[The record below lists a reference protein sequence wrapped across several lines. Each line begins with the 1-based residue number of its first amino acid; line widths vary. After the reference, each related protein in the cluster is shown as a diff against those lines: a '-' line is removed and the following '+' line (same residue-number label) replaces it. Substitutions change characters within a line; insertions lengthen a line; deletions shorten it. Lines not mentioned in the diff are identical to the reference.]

1 MSNNEPTR
9 HPFLELV
16 ESYALGALE
25 PEERASLEAHLAI
38 GCAECSKALGEAR
51 WLVSQLACLA
61 PDAQP
66 SDMLRG
72 GLLKTVR
79 ADAADDSA
87 EDVAGGGPAPDTSRA
102 PIPLWM
108 WGAVAASVL
117 FALYNFYE
125 AQSVRRSI
133 RQTQA
138 ALDEQVELQKKSA
151 HELALARREAL
162 ILTDPRSVKIP
173 MPAGQQALPSLQAT
187 WHIALGILISGEN
200 LPVPRENRTLQLWL
214 IPKAPGSKP
223 IPSLTIRPD
232 AEGRFHLLVQN
243 PPDAQSDT
251 KALAITEE
259 PAGGSPQPTTT
270 PIWVGAVS
278 GK

>member
-1 MSNNEPTR
+1 VSNIEPTR
-9 HPFLELV
+9 DPFLELM
-16 ESYALGALE
+16 EPYALGALDR
-25 PEERASLEAHLAI
+25 EERASLEAHLAT
-38 GCAECSKALGEAR
+38 GCAECSKALDEAR
-51 WLVSQLACLA
+51 WLVSQLTYLA

-72 GLLKTVR
+72 RLLKTVR
-79 ADAADDSA
+79 ADVVNNVTKGGSSPATSG
-87 EDVAGGGPAPDTSRA
+87 VA
-102 PIPLWM
+102 IPLWM

-117 FALYNFYE
+117 FAFYNFYE
-125 AQSVRRSI
+125 ARSVRRVI

-151 HELALARREAL
+151 QELALARREAL
-162 ILTDPRSVKIP
+162 ILTDARSVKIP
-173 MPAGQQALPSLQAT
+173 MPAEQLGLRPLQAT
-187 WHIALGILISGEN
+187 WHAALGILISGES

-214 IPKAPGSKP
+214 IPKAAGSKP
-223 IPSLTIRPD
+223 IPSLAIRPD
-232 AEGRFHLLVQN
+232 TDGNFHLLVQS
-243 PPDAQSDT
+243 PPDRQGDT

-259 PAGGSPQPTTT
+259 PAGGSLQPTTT

>member
-9 HPFLELV
+9 DPFLELV
-16 ESYALGALE
+16 ESYALGSLD
-25 PEERASLEAHLAI
+25 PEERASLEAHLAA
-38 GCAECSKALGEAR
+38 GCAECGNALEEAR

-61 PDAQP
+61 PEAGP
-66 SDMLRG
+66 SGVLRAR
-72 GLLKTVR
+72 LIETVR
-79 ADAADDSA
+79 AD
-87 EDVAGGGPAPDTSRA
+87 VANNVANDEFALATSRA
-102 PIPLWM
+102 IIPLWM

-117 FALYNFYE
+117 FAFYNFYE
-125 AQSVRRSI
+125 ARSVRQAI

-151 HELALARREAL
+151 QELALARREAV

-173 MPAGQQALPSLQAT
+173 MPAGQKDLPPLQAT
-187 WHIALGILISGEN
+187 WHAALGILVSGES
-200 LPVPRENRTLQLWL
+200 LPLPRDNRTLQLWL
-214 IPKAPGSKP
+214 IPKAAGSKP
-223 IPSLTIRPD
+223 IPSLTVRPD
-232 AEGRFHLLVQN
+232 ADGKFHLLVQN
-243 PPDAQSDT
+243 PPDSQGDT

-270 PIWVGAVS
+270 PVWVGAVT